1 MKKISN
7 VMKKTAGTIIGT
19 IALPLCMFL
28 IMRIL
33 SVASGKMYYGTWPMW
48 RALIIDVAMMVT
60 TAYGIGIQFKSGR
73 FDFSGGGIMLVASI
87 IAGRVAM
94 DHQNNRLLFA
104 LLAIV
109 ICIVLSLI
117 VALVYIYGRL
127 PIIIAT
133 IGMALIYESV
143 TTLIYDGGGINLVAN
158 MDLKIFSMY
167 PVVLIPFVVSILIY
181 GFYSHYTTV
190 GKQAEL
196 LSHNQQ
202 SAVNIGINEKRNVL
216 ITFVY
221 SGLLFGLATL
231 IYASSGIHKGAFS
244 SLVTVG
250 SLFSNI
256 LPVFI
261 GLMLINVCTDTI
273 GIIIGS
279 LTLSLMSYGLKAI
292 FNAEMGSAI
301 SIIITGIFIF
311 AINVYSAR
319 GKFWIQSIHRQLFK
333 KYRKMEV

>member
-1 MKKISN
+1 MNKIMN
-7 VMKKTAGTIIGT
+7 ILKRIAGTV
-19 IALPLCMFL
+19 ALPLFMFL
-28 IMRIL
+28 IMRL
-33 SVASGKMYYGTWPMW
+33 FSVASGKAYYGTWPMW
-48 RALIIDVAMMVT
+48 RALIIDVSMMIT

-73 FDFSGGGIMLVASI
+73 FDFSGGGIMLLASI
-87 IAGRVAM
+87 VAGRTAM
-94 DHQNNRLLFA
+94 AHNNNQILFVI
-104 LLAIV
+104 LAMV

-133 IGMALIYESV
+133 IGMALIYESI
-143 TTLIYDGGGINLVAN
+143 TTLIYGGGGINLVAN
-158 MDLKIFSMY
+158 MDLKVFSMY
-167 PVVLIPFVVSILIY
+167 PVVLIPLVLSIVIY
-181 GFYSHYTTV
+181 GFYSRFTTV

-202 SAVNIGINEKRNVL
+202 SAVNIGINEKKNVL

-221 SGLLFGLATL
+221 SGVLFGLSTM
-231 IYASSGIHKGAFS
+231 IYTSSGIHKGAFS

-261 GLMLINVCTDTI
+261 GLMLVTICGDTI

-301 SIIITGIFIF
+301 SIIITGLFIF
-311 AINVYSAR
+311 GINVFSAR
-319 GKFWIQSIHRQLFK
+319 GKQWIFMIQNNLFK
-333 KYRKMEV
+333 RFKKLEV